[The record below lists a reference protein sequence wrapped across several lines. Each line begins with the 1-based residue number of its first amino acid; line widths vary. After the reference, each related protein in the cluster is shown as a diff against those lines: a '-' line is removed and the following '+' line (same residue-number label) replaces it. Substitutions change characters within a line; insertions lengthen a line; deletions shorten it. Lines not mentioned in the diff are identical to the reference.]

1 MSKVYAFLADGL
13 EEVECLGAMDILVRA
28 GVEVTLV
35 SVTGSRQVT
44 GAHGFTIT
52 ADKLFEE
59 TDPAEADVLFL
70 PGGMPGT
77 KNLAAFEPLME
88 AVRQAA
94 ADGLLYEFR
103 EMGAVL
109 QMNKGSVF
117 GRFGKEAE
125 RTAHYL
131 LENRLA
137 GCAASDAHRADYRT
151 PDMKPIRE
159 FLSEWYGESYAELL
173 LKVNPRR
180 ILENRPVLY
189 EPSPERRRK
198 RRWFV

>member
-35 SVTGSRQVT
+35 YVTGSRQVT

-88 AVRQAA
+88 AVRLSLIHICCTCGPSGFP
-94 ADGLLYEFR
+94 ADR
-103 EMGAVL
+103 PSR
-109 QMNKGSVF
+109 QTN
-117 GRFGKEAE
+117 
-125 RTAHYL
+125 RT
-131 LENRLA
+131 
-137 GCAASDAHRADYRT
+137 
-151 PDMKPIRE
+151 
-159 FLSEWYGESYAELL
+159 W
-173 LKVNPRR
+173 
-180 ILENRPVLY
+180 
-189 EPSPERRRK
+189 
-198 RRWFV
+198 